1 MRDAKPGSQL
11 TDAESESTF
20 SKFLKWF
27 IYVLMFKRL
36 LGNEVKKIS
45 GDFWRVVYFPG
56 GTDGW
61 EAYLSE
67 KGLAHP
73 EANSHQII
81 TLL

>member
-20 SKFLKWF
+20 SKLLKWF
-27 IYVLMFKRL
+27 IYALMFKRL

-45 GDFWRVVYFPG
+45 DFWRVVHFPG

-73 EANSHQII
+73 EANSH
-81 TLL
+81 